1 MRLAGHVA
9 RVVIGETG
17 TKVLLEKLKEIDYF
31 EDLDVDGITDVLIN
45 P

>member
-1 MRLAGHVA
+1 LAGHVA

-17 TKVLLEKLKEIDYF
+17 TEMLEKVKEIDYL
-31 EDLDVDGITDVLIN
+31 EDLDVDGITGVLIN